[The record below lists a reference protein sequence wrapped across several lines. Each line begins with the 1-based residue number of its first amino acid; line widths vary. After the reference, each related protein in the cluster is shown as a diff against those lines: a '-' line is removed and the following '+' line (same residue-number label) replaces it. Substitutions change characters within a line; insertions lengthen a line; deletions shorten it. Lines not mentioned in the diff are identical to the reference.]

1 MKTFVTFVNASATK
15 SGLADPFAR
24 GLQPLSNLLSA
35 LGCRHEFLKAVQT
48 GLCHVSACSHGSQH
62 GAAEWDDL
70 ATPGRHCVDHVDSR
84 LTDPLEELAAM
95 ECVAKR

>member
-1 MKTFVTFVNASATK
+1 MKTFVNESATQ
-15 SGLADPFAR
+15 SGCVDPFAR
-24 GLQPLSNLLSA
+24 GLPPLSNLLSA

-62 GAAEWDDL
+62 SAAELDDL
-70 ATPGRHCVDHVDSR
+70 ATPGRHCVDHVASR
-84 LTDPLEELAAM
+84 WTDPLEELAAM